1 MENIFFLFF
10 SSFSIVFSCVVVLS
24 KNPVHSILSLILV
37 FFNASSLLILL
48 GSEFLAMLFII
59 VYVGAVAVL
68 FLFIIM
74 MLNIKISALTTS
86 IYRYLPVFFVLGSVF
101 VFEFLMLFYFDLV
114 SLSIS
119 NLYLCQ
125 INFINDWSSSLEPS
139 NNINVLGQL
148 LYTHY
153 SYLFLLSG
161 VILLVSMLGAIS
173 LTLHK
178 RNDTKRQLIYKQIRR
193 DFSSSIKWKY

>member
-10 SSFSIVFSCVVVLS
+10 SSFSVVFSCVVVLS

>member
-10 SSFSIVFSCVVVLS
+10 SSFSVVFSCVVVLS

-74 MLNIKISALTTS
+74 MLNIKISALTIS

-114 SLSIS
+114 SLNIS
-119 NLYLCQ
+119 NLYLFQ

-139 NNINVLGQL
+139 NNISVLGQL

-161 VILLVSMLGAIS
+161 VILLVSMVGAIS

>member
-1 MENIFFLFF
+1 
-10 SSFSIVFSCVVVLS
+10 VFSCVVVLS

>member
-10 SSFSIVFSCVVVLS
+10 SSFSIVFSSIVILS

-37 FFNASSLLILL
+37 FFNASGLLILL

-68 FLFIIM
+68 FLFVIM
-74 MLNIKISALTTS
+74 MLNIKISGLTTS
-86 IYRYLPVFFVLGSVF
+86 IYRYLPIFFVLGSIF

-114 SLSIS
+114 SL
-119 NLYLCQ
+119 NLNNLDLFQ
-125 INFINDWSSSLEPS
+125 TNFLNEWTSFLEPS
-139 NNINVLGQL
+139 NNIDVLGQL
-148 LYTHY
+148 LYTYY

-161 VILLVSMLGAIS
+161 VILLVSMIGAIS
-173 LTLHK
+173 LTLHR
-178 RNDTKRQLIYKQIRR
+178 RNDTKRQLIYKQIKR
-193 DFSSSIKWKY
+193 DFSSSIIWKH